1 MMVRVKAKWFAMILK
16 KVDDLGK
23 IDGDAMKCFRT
34 TSVLRK
40 WVSCLSLLPMIAPF
54 CPKSKHW
61 HVSDSCNLRTVG
73 TACVSVVAQRSPH
86 LSQSKSIEPRRVC
99 TLLLLLVTH
108 TDMVEAFYN
117 CIPAIQCE
125 HCS

>member
-1 MMVRVKAKWFAMILK
+1 MVCNDFEKSKM
-16 KVDDLGK
+16 DDLGK

-61 HVSDSCNLRTVG
+61 HVSDSCNLVQL
-73 TACVSVVAQRSPH
+73 VY
-86 LSQSKSIEPRRVC
+86 
-99 TLLLLLVTH
+99 LL
-108 TDMVEAFYN
+108 
-117 CIPAIQCE
+117 
-125 HCS
+125 